1 MMSIERDFQLVD
13 QSSVYFNLIK
23 IPEKIANQYV
33 DCREDHWRFTF
44 DRDED

>member
-1 MMSIERDFQLVD
+1 MKVISLERDFQLVD
-13 QSSVYFNLIK
+13 QPAVYFNF
-23 IPEKIANQYV
+23 PEKIANQYV